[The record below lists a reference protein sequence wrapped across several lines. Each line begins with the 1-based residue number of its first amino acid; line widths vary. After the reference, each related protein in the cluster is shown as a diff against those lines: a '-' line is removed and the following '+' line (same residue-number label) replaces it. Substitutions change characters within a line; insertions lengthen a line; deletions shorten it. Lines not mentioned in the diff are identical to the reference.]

1 MFNDELLSSVNFKV
15 REGFIYVGNNHT
27 ERNYKE
33 MTKKL
38 IKSHTDITIRVYTS
52 KITLTITSTE

>member
-38 IKSHTDITIRVYTS
+38 IESHKQIS
-52 KITLTITSTE
+52 QLQFTLLK